1 MFLLTKRSCIDK
13 IYFMTVLKEKK
24 YENSVSP
31 KLLEV
36 HRFLITLMLR
46 KGLTLSEIARRLRL
60 PVHVLN
66 TLI

>member
-36 HRFLITLMLR
+36 HRFLIALMLR
-46 KGLTLSEIARRLRL
+46 KGLTISEIARRLRL

>member
-36 HRFLITLMLR
+36 HRFLIALMLR